1 MAELEEIVENR
12 ENGSID
18 LEKSIEFYTRGS
30 HLKAH
35 CQQKL
40 NDAVLKLEEIK
51 VSSDGKVSKKEIGT
65 ENKLFWLWI
74 IFTEQKSVIFE
85 KCATVSLAFLIGL
98 TEHW

>member
-1 MAELEEIVENR
+1 MSDIPNDITKLSFEKSLAELEEIVENL

-51 VSSDGKVSKKEIGT
+51 VSSDGKVSKKEI
-65 ENKLFWLWI
+65 E
-74 IFTEQKSVIFE
+74 
-85 KCATVSLAFLIGL
+85 
-98 TEHW
+98 

>member
-1 MAELEEIVENR
+1 MSDIPNDITKLSFEKALAELEEIDENL

-51 VSSDGKVSKKEIGT
+51 VSSDGKVSKKEI
-65 ENKLFWLWI
+65 E
-74 IFTEQKSVIFE
+74 
-85 KCATVSLAFLIGL
+85 
-98 TEHW
+98 

>member
-1 MAELEEIVENR
+1 MSDIPNDITKLSFEKALTELEEIVENL

-51 VSSDGKVSKKEIGT
+51 VSSDGKVSKKEI
-65 ENKLFWLWI
+65 E
-74 IFTEQKSVIFE
+74 
-85 KCATVSLAFLIGL
+85 
-98 TEHW
+98 

>member
-1 MAELEEIVENR
+1 MSDIPSDIIKLSFEKALAELEDIVDKL

-51 VSSDGKVSKKEIGT
+51 VSSDGKVSKKEI
-65 ENKLFWLWI
+65 E
-74 IFTEQKSVIFE
+74 
-85 KCATVSLAFLIGL
+85 
-98 TEHW
+98 

>member
-1 MAELEEIVENR
+1 MSDIPSDIIKLSFEKALAELEEIVDNL

-40 NDAVLKLEEIK
+40 NDAVLKLGEIK
-51 VSSDGKVSKKEIGT
+51 VSSDGKVSKKEI
-65 ENKLFWLWI
+65 E
-74 IFTEQKSVIFE
+74 
-85 KCATVSLAFLIGL
+85 
-98 TEHW
+98 

>member
-1 MAELEEIVENR
+1 MIDIPSDIIKLSFEKALAELEEIVDNL

-30 HLKAH
+30 HLKSH

-51 VSSDGKVSKKEIGT
+51 VSSDGKVSKKEI
-65 ENKLFWLWI
+65 E
-74 IFTEQKSVIFE
+74 
-85 KCATVSLAFLIGL
+85 
-98 TEHW
+98 

>member
-1 MAELEEIVENR
+1 MSDIPSDIIKLSFEKALAELEEIVDNL

-18 LEKSIEFYTRGS
+18 LENSIEFYTRGS

-51 VSSDGKVSKKEIGT
+51 VSSDGKVSKKEI
-65 ENKLFWLWI
+65 E
-74 IFTEQKSVIFE
+74 
-85 KCATVSLAFLIGL
+85 
-98 TEHW
+98 

>member
-1 MAELEEIVENR
+1 MSDIPNDITKLSFEKALAELEEIVANL

-51 VSSDGKVSKKEIGT
+51 VSSDGKVSKKEI
-65 ENKLFWLWI
+65 E
-74 IFTEQKSVIFE
+74 
-85 KCATVSLAFLIGL
+85 
-98 TEHW
+98 

>member
-1 MAELEEIVENR
+1 MSDIPSDIIKLSFEKALAELEEIVDNL

-40 NDAVLKLEEIK
+40 NDAILKLEEIK
-51 VSSDGKVSKKEIGT
+51 VSSDGKVSKKEI
-65 ENKLFWLWI
+65 E
-74 IFTEQKSVIFE
+74 
-85 KCATVSLAFLIGL
+85 
-98 TEHW
+98 

>member
-1 MAELEEIVENR
+1 MSDIPSDIIKLSFEKALAELEGIVDNL

-51 VSSDGKVSKKEIGT
+51 VSSDGKVSKKEI
-65 ENKLFWLWI
+65 E
-74 IFTEQKSVIFE
+74 
-85 KCATVSLAFLIGL
+85 
-98 TEHW
+98 

>member
-1 MAELEEIVENR
+1 MSDIPSDIIKLSFEKALAELEDIVDKL

-18 LEKSIEFYTRGS
+18 FEKSIEFYTRGS

-51 VSSDGKVSKKEIGT
+51 VSSDGKVSKKEI
-65 ENKLFWLWI
+65 E
-74 IFTEQKSVIFE
+74 
-85 KCATVSLAFLIGL
+85 
-98 TEHW
+98 

>member
-1 MAELEEIVENR
+1 MSDIPSDIIKLSFEKALAELEEIVDNL

-40 NDAVLKLEEIK
+40 NDAVLKLDEIK
-51 VSSDGKVSKKEIGT
+51 VSSEGKVSKKEI
-65 ENKLFWLWI
+65 E
-74 IFTEQKSVIFE
+74 
-85 KCATVSLAFLIGL
+85 
-98 TEHW
+98 

>member
-1 MAELEEIVENR
+1 MRDIPNDITKLSFEKALAEREEIVENL
-12 ENGSID
+12 ENGSIA

-51 VSSDGKVSKKEIGT
+51 VSSDGKVSKKEI
-65 ENKLFWLWI
+65 
-74 IFTEQKSVIFE
+74 V
-85 KCATVSLAFLIGL
+85 
-98 TEHW
+98 

>member
-1 MAELEEIVENR
+1 MSDIPNDITKLSFEKALAELEEIVENL

-30 HLKAH
+30 HLKAY

-51 VSSDGKVSKKEIGT
+51 VSSDGKVSKKEI
-65 ENKLFWLWI
+65 E
-74 IFTEQKSVIFE
+74 
-85 KCATVSLAFLIGL
+85 
-98 TEHW
+98 

>member
-1 MAELEEIVENR
+1 MSDIPSDIIKLSFEKALAELEEIVDNL

-18 LEKSIEFYTRGS
+18 LEKPIEFYTRGS

-51 VSSDGKVSKKEIGT
+51 VSSDGKVSKKEI
-65 ENKLFWLWI
+65 E
-74 IFTEQKSVIFE
+74 
-85 KCATVSLAFLIGL
+85 
-98 TEHW
+98 

>member
-1 MAELEEIVENR
+1 MSDIPNDITKLSFEKALAELEEIVENL

-18 LEKSIEFYTRGS
+18 HEKSIEFYTRGS

-51 VSSDGKVSKKEIGT
+51 VSSDGKVSKKEI
-65 ENKLFWLWI
+65 E
-74 IFTEQKSVIFE
+74 
-85 KCATVSLAFLIGL
+85 
-98 TEHW
+98 

>member
-1 MAELEEIVENR
+1 MSDIPNDITKLSFEKALAELEEIVENL

-51 VSSDGKVSKKEIGT
+51 VSSDGRVSKKEI
-65 ENKLFWLWI
+65 E
-74 IFTEQKSVIFE
+74 
-85 KCATVSLAFLIGL
+85 
-98 TEHW
+98 

>member
-1 MAELEEIVENR
+1 MSDIPSDIIKLSFEKALAELEDIVNKL

-51 VSSDGKVSKKEIGT
+51 VSSDGKVSKKEI
-65 ENKLFWLWI
+65 E
-74 IFTEQKSVIFE
+74 
-85 KCATVSLAFLIGL
+85 
-98 TEHW
+98 

>member
-1 MAELEEIVENR
+1 MSDIPNDITKLSFEKALAELEEIVENL

-51 VSSDGKVSKKEIGT
+51 VSSDGKVSKKEV
-65 ENKLFWLWI
+65 E
-74 IFTEQKSVIFE
+74 
-85 KCATVSLAFLIGL
+85 
-98 TEHW
+98 

>member
-1 MAELEEIVENR
+1 MSDIPSDIIKLSFEKALAELEEIVDNL

-18 LEKSIEFYTRGS
+18 LEKSIEFYTIGS

-51 VSSDGKVSKKEIGT
+51 VSSDGKVSKKEI
-65 ENKLFWLWI
+65 E
-74 IFTEQKSVIFE
+74 
-85 KCATVSLAFLIGL
+85 
-98 TEHW
+98 

>member
-1 MAELEEIVENR
+1 MSDIPSDIIKLSFEKALSELEEIVDNL

-51 VSSDGKVSKKEIGT
+51 VSADGKVSKKEI
-65 ENKLFWLWI
+65 E
-74 IFTEQKSVIFE
+74 
-85 KCATVSLAFLIGL
+85 
-98 TEHW
+98 

>member
-1 MAELEEIVENR
+1 MSDIPNDITKLSFEKALAELEEIVENL

-51 VSSDGKVSKKEIGT
+51 VSSDGKISKKEI
-65 ENKLFWLWI
+65 E
-74 IFTEQKSVIFE
+74 
-85 KCATVSLAFLIGL
+85 
-98 TEHW
+98 

>member
-1 MAELEEIVENR
+1 MSDIPNDITKLSLEKALTELEEIVENL

-51 VSSDGKVSKKEIGT
+51 VSSDGKVSKKEI
-65 ENKLFWLWI
+65 E
-74 IFTEQKSVIFE
+74 
-85 KCATVSLAFLIGL
+85 
-98 TEHW
+98 

>member
-1 MAELEEIVENR
+1 MSDIPNDITKLSFEKALAELEEIVENL

-51 VSSDGKVSKKEIGT
+51 VSSNGKVSKKEI
-65 ENKLFWLWI
+65 E
-74 IFTEQKSVIFE
+74 
-85 KCATVSLAFLIGL
+85 
-98 TEHW
+98 

>member
-1 MAELEEIVENR
+1 MSDIPNDITKLSFEKALAELEEIVENL

-51 VSSDGKVSKKEIGT
+51 VTSDGKVSKKEI
-65 ENKLFWLWI
+65 E
-74 IFTEQKSVIFE
+74 
-85 KCATVSLAFLIGL
+85 
-98 TEHW
+98 

>member
-1 MAELEEIVENR
+1 MSDIPNDITKLSFEKALAELEEIVENL

-40 NDAVLKLEEIK
+40 NDAVLKLEEII
-51 VSSDGKVSKKEIGT
+51 VSSAGKVSKKEI
-65 ENKLFWLWI
+65 E
-74 IFTEQKSVIFE
+74 
-85 KCATVSLAFLIGL
+85 
-98 TEHW
+98 